1 MLITVFAVVLLIV
14 LLLGIPVV
22 FGLGFTSIFVIALQ
36 RGVTE
41 IPYTA
46 IAQRLVYGINNFPI
60 LAIPCFLLVGKL
72 MNTVGVTERIFRF
85 ANSLVG
91 HFHGGL
97 GHANV
102 VASLIFSGMSGSA
115 VGDVVAMGPIELKAM
130 KDAGFPHKFSAAI
143 TAASSLIGP
152 IIPPSIPMV
161 FYGVL
166 AGVSIGSL
174 FIGGIVPGLMM
185 ALSLMVWVY
194 CKARRNNYPKGE
206 LRAAEVW
213 DSFKAAFVPLWTPI
227 ILIGGIWVGVFTP
240 TEAAAAAI
248 VYVVVMGIANRT
260 LTLPRCIPILRET
273 VRETAVLLFIL
284 ACGSLYGWMIV
295 RLRVPYV
302 VLDFF
307 ISTITSPLMV
317 IVILVLFCLLM
328 GCFLSV
334 VVIINITVP
343 IIAPILAQYGI
354 DPLYFGVV
362 MIVTLMIGV
371 LTPPFGNVLFA
382 IILISGLSFEDVV
395 KAILPPIIPILVVI
409 VLLIMFPSLI
419 TFLPSL
425 ALR

>member
-1 MLITVFAVVLLIV
+1 VVLLIV
-14 LLLGIPVV
+14 MLLGIPVV

-36 RGVTE
+36 RGITD
-41 IPYTA
+41 IPFAA

-72 MNTVGVTERIFRF
+72 MNEVGVTTRIFRF

-102 VASLIFSGMSGSA
+102 VASVIFSGMSGSA
-115 VGDVVAMGPIELKAM
+115 IGDIVAMGPIEVKAM
-130 KDAGFPHKFSAAI
+130 TDAGFPHRFTAGI

-152 IIPPSIPMV
+152 IIPPSIPMI

-166 AGVSIGSL
+166 ASVSIGSL
-174 FIGGIVPGLMM
+174 FIGGIIPGLLM
-185 ALSLMVWVY
+185 AGSLMVWVY
-194 CKARRNNYPKGE
+194 VKAKRNHYPKGE
-206 LRAAEVW
+206 LSAAEIW
-213 DSFKAAFVPLWTPI
+213 ASFKDAFVPLWTPV

-240 TEAAAAAI
+240 TEAAAAGI
-248 VYVVVMGIANRT
+248 LYVVIMGIANRS
-260 LTLPRCIPILRET
+260 LTLARFVPILRET
-273 VRETAVLLFIL
+273 VRDTAVLLFIL

-302 VLDFF
+302 VLDLFVSI
-307 ISTITSPLMV
+307 ISSPLLV
-317 IVILVLFCLLM
+317 VVVLVLFCLLM

-343 IIAPILAQYGI
+343 IITPILAQYGI
-354 DPLYFGVV
+354 DPLWFGLI

-371 LTPPFGNVLFA
+371 LTPPFGNVLFG
-382 IILISGLSFEDVV
+382 IMLITGLPFDEVV
-395 KAILPPIIPILVVI
+395 KAILPPIIPILVVV
-409 VLLIMFPSLI
+409 VLLIIFPPLV

-425 ALR
+425 TLR

>member
-1 MLITVFAVVLLIV
+1 MLITIFAAVLLIV

-22 FGLGFTSIFVIALQ
+22 FGLGFTSIFVIAMQ
-36 RGVTE
+36 RGIAD
-41 IPYTA
+41 IPFAA
-46 IAQRLVYGINNFPI
+46 IAQRLVFGINSFPI

-85 ANSLVG
+85 ASSLVG

-115 VGDVVAMGPIELKAM
+115 VGDIVAMGPIELKAM
-130 KDAGFPHKFSAAI
+130 KDAGFPHRFSVAI

-174 FIGGIVPGLMM
+174 FIGGIIPGLLM

-194 CKARRNNYPKGE
+194 WKAKREHYPKSE
-206 LRAAEVW
+206 FKAAEIW
-213 DSFKAAFVPLWTPI
+213 DSFKGAFVPLWTPV
-227 ILIGGIWVGVFTP
+227 ILIGGIWIGVFTP

-248 VYVVVMGIANRT
+248 VYVAGMGIANRS
-260 LTLPRCIPILRET
+260 LTLSRFVPVLRET
-273 VRETAVLLFIL
+273 VRDTAVLLFIL

-307 ISTITSPLMV
+307 ISTVSSPLMV
-317 IVILVLFCLLM
+317 ICILVLFCLVM

-343 IIAPILAQYGI
+343 IITPILAQYGI
-354 DPLYFGVV
+354 DPLYFGLI

-382 IILISGLSFEDVV
+382 IIMISGLPFEEVV
-395 KAILPPIIPILVVI
+395 KAILPPIIPILVVV
-409 VLLIMFPSLI
+409 VLLILFPPLT

>member
-1 MLITVFAVVLLIV
+1 MLITIFAVVLLIV
-14 LLLGIPVV
+14 MLLGIPVV

-36 RGVTE
+36 RGVGD
-41 IPYTA
+41 IPFAA

-72 MNTVGVTERIFRF
+72 MNEVGVTTRIFRF

-102 VASLIFSGMSGSA
+102 VASVIFSGMSGSA
-115 VGDVVAMGPIELKAM
+115 IGDIVAMGPIEVKAM
-130 KDAGFPHKFSAAI
+130 TDAGFPHRFTAGI

-152 IIPPSIPMV
+152 IIPPSIPMI

-166 AGVSIGSL
+166 ASVSIGSL
-174 FIGGIVPGLMM
+174 FIGGIIPGLLM
-185 ALSLMVWVY
+185 AGSLMVWVY
-194 CKARRNNYPKGE
+194 VKAKRNHYPKGE
-206 LRAAEVW
+206 LSAAEIW
-213 DSFKAAFVPLWTPI
+213 ASFKDAFVPLWTPV
-227 ILIGGIWVGVFTP
+227 ILIGGIWVEVFTP
-240 TEAAAAAI
+240 TEAAAAGI
-248 VYVVVMGIANRT
+248 LYVVIMGIANRS
-260 LTLPRCIPILRET
+260 LTLARFVPILRET
-273 VRETAVLLFIL
+273 VRDTAVLLFIL

-302 VLDFF
+302 VLDLFVSI
-307 ISTITSPLMV
+307 ISSPLLV
-317 IVILVLFCLLM
+317 VVVLVLFCLLM

-343 IIAPILAQYGI
+343 IITPILAQYGI
-354 DPLYFGVV
+354 DPLWFGLI

-371 LTPPFGNVLFA
+371 LTPPFGNVLFG
-382 IILISGLSFEDVV
+382 IMLITGLPFDEVV
-395 KAILPPIIPILVVI
+395 KAILPPIIPILVVV
-409 VLLIMFPSLI
+409 VLLIMFPPLV